1 MKGEACSE
9 VHSHEVVCLQ
19 VIAQFERM
27 LGKFVKAT
35 GFVKPQ
41 CLFVFLPY
49 TQPNEFEFRLSG
61 QFQGFIEEQLAQ
73 TFAMVLVV
81 DINAL
86 NLQAF
91 RVVDVALSRRTVDL

>member
-49 TQPNEFEFRLSG
+49 TQPDEFEPGLFCL
-61 QFQGFIEEQLAQ
+61 FQRFIVKQLAQ
-73 TFAMVLVV
+73 AFAMMLVININTLNLQALLVV
-81 DINAL
+81 DIT
-86 NLQAF
+86 
-91 RVVDVALSRRTVDL
+91 LSRRTVDL